1 MSSRPIQTLWAHH
14 HPPGGRYPLGVVPVP
29 APIEGRAFFP
39 GGYGLLGVAPGQ
51 PLPAM
56 PVGGVMILG
65 HDFHSEAGYL
75 ESFAAGGERET
86 MPTWKNLLPL
96 LREVPISLERCFFTN
111 LYMGLRQGT
120 ETTGV
125 FPGAS
130 DAAFVQHCQ
139 QFFLEQIKL
148 QRPSLIVTL
157 GMYVPPLLAAVAFD
171 LTDWGTGRSI
181 TIKHL
186 DRVGPIRRNVHFAG
200 LPEFAPTVIALLH
213 PSLRFGSL
221 RHRHYRDRTGAS
233 AELLLLQDGMAAAK

>member
-1 MSSRPIQTLWAHH
+1 MSSHPIQTLWAHH

-96 LREVPISLERCFFTN
+96 LR
-111 LYMGLRQGT
+111 
-120 ETTGV
+120 
-125 FPGAS
+125 
-130 DAAFVQHCQ
+130 
-139 QFFLEQIKL
+139 
-148 QRPSLIVTL
+148 
-157 GMYVPPLLAAVAFD
+157 
-171 LTDWGTGRSI
+171 
-181 TIKHL
+181 
-186 DRVGPIRRNVHFAG
+186 
-200 LPEFAPTVIALLH
+200 
-213 PSLRFGSL
+213 
-221 RHRHYRDRTGAS
+221 
-233 AELLLLQDGMAAAK
+233 